1 MHYILNSKRFKKST
15 KKIIIKIK
23 AKTDKEEIRKII
35 ALVKKTKDIFQKYKD
50 YLHTSM
56 DIHS

>member
-50 YLHTSM
+50 YLPTSM

>member
-1 MHYILNSKRFKKST
+1 MHYILNSKSFKKST

-23 AKTDKEEIRKII
+23 AKTNKEEIRKII